1 MGGSQNKT
9 IKKHIKEVCKIT
21 PFDEMNNAQGNVN
34 KITEVINSNNKNENK
49 AFDLNKNL
57 NTEKNQIDFQNN
69 LNEQINKNPNVNI
82 TFEKISKNLDKLFT
96 SDEKYELDNIFL
108 IYSVNGI
115 MSNRNFWKFLNLD
128 QIYNTEF
135 GKLFYK
141 AACDFNDVKIGH
153 LNFMDKFKFMQFIAI
168 FTKTKELNE
177 NKNLFIEEEDFDE
190 EIEDF
195 STLVKLRFIFT
206 LFDSDYNEEI
216 SKFEFYN
223 LLSSFL
229 EMILLCK
236 FDFVPIKEQINNILN
251 LNVSS
256 GTNNISQLMEKFL
269 DLYVNEVFLNKKNL
283 TFEEWKKWLFENI
296 NGINEILSF
305 SGTIINN
312 AIEKDM

>member
-1 MGGSQNKT
+1 
-9 IKKHIKEVCKIT
+9 
-21 PFDEMNNAQGNVN
+21 
-34 KITEVINSNNKNENK
+34 
-49 AFDLNKNL
+49 
-57 NTEKNQIDFQNN
+57 
-69 LNEQINKNPNVNI
+69 
-82 TFEKISKNLDKLFT
+82 
-96 SDEKYELDNIFL
+96 
-108 IYSVNGI
+108 
-115 MSNRNFWKFLNLD
+115 
-128 QIYNTEF
+128 
-135 GKLFYK
+135 
-141 AACDFNDVKIGH
+141 
-153 LNFMDKFKFMQFIAI
+153 MDKFKFMQFVAI
-168 FTKTKELNE
+168 FTKTKELND
-177 NKNLFIEEEDFDE
+177 NKNLFIEEEEFDE
-190 EIEDF
+190 EIDDF
-195 STLVKLRFIFT
+195 STYVKLRFIYS
-206 LFDSDYNEEI
+206 LFDTDYNEEI
-216 SKFEFYN
+216 SKLEFYN